1 LGPAVLFDKSFLQS
15 LSVDESV
22 WFDHF
27 FRSTICPLFYV
38 ETLADLEKSVKIG
51 RTPEQEVG
59 IIANKFPEIN
69 GTPCLFH
76 RDICISELL
85 GQSIPLDSRVP
96 IGGGRPSGTDGKK
109 GFVYKESP
117 ESKAFQRWQKGEF
130 LEIEREYAKS
140 WREALSDI
148 DLKNFE
154 KNLDNLGLSS
164 KNCQSLSDA
173 NELARRLLLNPGI
186 QNKLVEIAFIII
198 NVPQNLIGRIQTRW
212 LINGCPP
219 LRYFAPYTLYV
230 LSVEVFFH
238 IAISA
243 NLISSERSSNRVDIS
258 YLFYLPFCHIF
269 ISSDKLHKKCTT
281 YFLRTDQ
288 FFQWGRD
295 IKSDLSRLNEYY
307 KNFPDF
313 EKEKGLH
320 KFAPIPPLDEN
331 FLICELW
338 DNIIPSWRSRTQK
351 EESSLEDQ
359 AKIVDKVKKFSSAP
373 SLKKGEDFISE
384 QDIDFISI
392 ERRMRKKKGSWW
404 QLPKDLKI
412 DNNSP

>member
-1 LGPAVLFDKSFLQS
+1 MGPTVLFDKSFLQL

-27 FRSTICPLFYV
+27 FRPTICPLFYI
-38 ETLADLEKSVKIG
+38 ETLADLEKSLKRG

-76 RDICISELL
+76 HDICISELL
-85 GQSIPLDSRVP
+85 GKPIPMDSRVP
-96 IGGGRPSGTDGKK
+96 IGGGRPSGIDGKK
-109 GFVYKESP
+109 GIVYDESP
-117 ESKAFQRWQKGEF
+117 ESKAFTRWQKGEF

-140 WREALSDI
+140 WREILSEI
-148 DLKNFE
+148 DLKSFE
-154 KNLDNLGLSS
+154 KNLDSLGLRS

-173 NELARRLLLNPGI
+173 NELAKRLLLNPGI

-198 NVPQNLIGRIQTRW
+198 NVPTNLIGNIQKRW
-212 LINGCPP
+212 LISGCPP
-219 LRYFAPYTLYV
+219 LRYFAPYTLYI
-230 LSVEVFFH
+230 LNVEIFFH

-243 NLISSERSSNRVDIS
+243 NLISSERPSNRVDIS

-281 YFLRTDQ
+281 YFLRSDQ

-295 IKSDLSRLNEYY
+295 LKNDLSKLNEYY
-307 KNFPDF
+307 KNFPNS
-313 EKEKGLH
+313 EIEKGLH
-320 KFAPIPPLDEN
+320 KFAPIPPLDKN
-331 FLICELW
+331 FLVCDLW
-338 DNIIPSWRSRTQK
+338 DKIIPSWRTRPHK
-351 EESSLEDQ
+351 EESSPEHQ
-359 AKIVDKVKKFSSAP
+359 AKIVEEVKKLSSAP
-373 SLKKGEDFISE
+373 SLKKEEYDISD

-392 ERRMRKKKGSWW
+392 ERYMRKKKGSWW

-412 DNNSP
+412 DKKGP